1 MKRLLATALTV
12 VLLFAVTAWARTD
25 AALSAGAEVPTVE
38 TAVTAIQ
45 KYGNLELALSTGAL
59 LNLGYEYGDVVTV
72 TVGGQALDMPLGS
85 GYSDVDSGE
94 MILRAAGDGGGGVIT
109 VAINMGDLAT
119 ACGIAVK
126 TAVEEAPGYRW
137 DLLVEEPVTVAI
149 ALKEKGGYADEYLL
163 RQLVRTA
170 QREDYPHLTDEE
182 YANFRGIG
190 TAGMGI
196 GALYRS
202 SSPLNPELGRS
213 RQADEALNN
222 AGVQTVMNL
231 CDTEEAMRGFEDY
244 PTSYY
249 SQRDVIAL
257 NMGVDFAAPDFR
269 EKLAQGLAFFATH
282 EGPYLVHCKEGKDRC
297 GFVCA
302 ILECLMGAP
311 ADEVAADYMVTYYN
325 YYGVEPGSEQ
335 YEAIVNSNIRKSL
348 ERAFG
353 VENLWEADL
362 AACAEE
368 YLRALGLSDETIAS
382 LRHNLSRPWGQE

>member
-1 MKRLLATALTV
+1 M
-12 VLLFAVTAWARTD
+12 
-25 AALSAGAEVPTVE
+25 E

-59 LNLGYEYGDVVTV
+59 LSLGYEYGDVVTV

-119 ACGIAVK
+119 ACGIAAR

-182 YANFRGIG
+182 YANFRGVG
-190 TAGMGI
+190 TTGMGI

-325 YYGVEPGSEQ
+325 YYGVKPGSEQ

-353 VENLWEADL
+353 VENLREADL

-368 YLRALGLSDETIAS
+368 YLRALGLSDETIAA